1 MLRQI
6 WIVSALNFKS
16 LTSRFWQ
23 SMVIVVGLAA
33 TIGVMLSMLSMSA
46 GMRQAYVNAG
56 DPGRAIVVTK
66 GVEQEGQSA
75 ITRAMAPMIAAA
87 PGIAKDKDGKP
98 LADRNLNTG
107 VPVLRKDG
115 SKGYTTMRGLADKG
129 QGVRPELKIVAGRMF
144 QSGKREMIV
153 GVGAQMMFQHMQIG
167 DKVILPD
174 GEWPIVG
181 VFSTGDLLEG
191 QLVGDTETLITSLH
205 KTNYNTVLVRLASP
219 DSLDTFKKAL
229 TTNPALSVDV
239 IRHSDWYARIAS
251 QSTFA
256 LALLGYVVGTVMA
269 IGALFGC
276 LNTMYS
282 AVSTRGREIAT
293 LRALGYGAFPV
304 AVSVIL
310 EAVLLSVTGA
320 LIGAGIAWAL
330 YDGKQDLFG
339 NSVFHLSVSP
349 AQVELGVIWAAAVAL
364 LGGLFPSIRAA
375 RRPVVEALRAT

>member
-1 MLRQI
+1 MFRQI

-16 LTSRFWQ
+16 LRSRFWQ

-33 TIGVMLSMLSMSA
+33 TIGVMLSMLSLSA
-46 GMRQAYVNAG
+46 GMREAYYKAG
-56 DPGRAIVVTK
+56 DPDRAIVVTK
-66 GVEQEGQSA
+66 GVEQEGSSA
-75 ITRAMAPMIAAA
+75 ITRAMAPVIASA
-87 PGIAKDKDGKP
+87 PGIAKDKAGKP
-98 LADRNLNTG
+98 LADRNLNMG
-107 VPVLRKDG
+107 IPLLRKNG
-115 SKGYTTMRGLADKG
+115 SKGFTTMRGLADQG
-129 QGVRPELKIVAGRMF
+129 TGVRPELKIVAGRMF
-144 QSGKREMIV
+144 QAGKREMIV
-153 GVGAQMMFQHMQIG
+153 GVGAQAMYQHMQIG

-181 VFSTGDLLEG
+181 SFTTGDLLEG
-191 QLVGDTETLITSLH
+191 QLLGDTETLLTSLH
-205 KTNYNTVLVRLASP
+205 KTNYNTVLVRLASH
-219 DSLDTFKKAL
+219 DSLDQLKKAL

-239 IRHSDWYARIAS
+239 MRHSDWYARVAS
-251 QSTFA
+251 QQTFG

-310 EAVLLSVTGA
+310 EAVALAVGGALLGA
-320 LIGAGIAWAL
+320 LIAWVL

-339 NSVFHLSVSP
+339 NMVFHLSVSP
-349 AQVELGVIWAAAVAL
+349 GQVKLGIIWAVIVSL

>member
-16 LTSRFWQ
+16 LKSRFWQ

-33 TIGVMLSMLSMSA
+33 TVGVMLSMLSLSA
-46 GMRQAYVNAG
+46 GMRQAYLNAG
-56 DPGRAIVVTK
+56 DPNRAIVVTK

-98 LADRNLNTG
+98 LADRNLNMG

-115 SKGYTTMRGLADKG
+115 SKGFTTMRGLADKG

-144 QSGKREMIV
+144 QPGKREMIV
-153 GVGAQMMFQHMQIG
+153 GVGAQAMFQHMRVG

-181 VFSTGDLLEG
+181 VFATGDLLEG
-191 QLVGDTETLITSLH
+191 QLVGDTETLLTSTH

-239 IRHSDWYARIAS
+239 IRHSDWYKRVAS

-256 LALLGYVVGTVMA
+256 LALLGYVVGAVMA

-310 EAVLLSVTGA
+310 EAVLLAVIGA
-320 LIGAGIAWAL
+320 VIGAGIAWAL

-339 NSVFHLSVSP
+339 NSVFYLSVSRT
-349 AQVELGVIWAAAVAL
+349 QFELGVIWAGAVAL

>member
-16 LTSRFWQ
+16 LRSRFWQ

-33 TIGVMLSMLSMSA
+33 TIGVMLSVLSVAA
-46 GMRQAYVNAG
+46 GMRQAYLNAG
-56 DPGRAIVVTK
+56 DPNRAIVVSK

-87 PGIAKDKDGKP
+87 PGIARDKDGKP
-98 LADRNLNTG
+98 LADRNLNMG
-107 VPVLRKDG
+107 IPVLRKDG
-115 SKGYTTMRGLADKG
+115 SKGFTTMRGLADKG
-129 QGVRPELKIVAGRMF
+129 QGVRPELKIVQGRMF
-144 QSGKREMIV
+144 QAGRREMIV
-153 GVGAQMMFQHMQIG
+153 GVGAQMMFQRMEIG

-191 QLVGDTETLITSLH
+191 QVVGDTETLITSLH

-229 TTNPALSVDV
+229 TTNPTLSVDV

-251 QSTFA
+251 QTTFA

-310 EAVLLSVTGA
+310 EAVVLSMTGA
-320 LIGAGIAWAL
+320 LIGAAIAWAL

-349 AQVELGVIWAAAVAL
+349 SQIQLGVIWAIAVAL

>member
-1 MLRQI
+1 
-6 WIVSALNFKS
+6 
-16 LTSRFWQ
+16 
-23 SMVIVVGLAA
+23 
-33 TIGVMLSMLSMSA
+33 
-46 GMRQAYVNAG
+46 
-56 DPGRAIVVTK
+56 
-66 GVEQEGQSA
+66 
-75 ITRAMAPMIAAA
+75 
-87 PGIAKDKDGKP
+87 
-98 LADRNLNTG
+98 
-107 VPVLRKDG
+107 
-115 SKGYTTMRGLADKG
+115 
-129 QGVRPELKIVAGRMF
+129 
-144 QSGKREMIV
+144 
-153 GVGAQMMFQHMQIG
+153 MFQHMQIG

-181 VFSTGDLLEG
+181 IFATGDILEG
-191 QLVGDTETLITSLH
+191 QLVGDTETLLTATH
-205 KTNYNTVLVRLASP
+205 KSNYNSVLVRLASP
-219 DSLDTFKKAL
+219 DSLDRFKKAM

-239 IRHSDWYARIAS
+239 VRHSDWYARIAS
-251 QSTFA
+251 QSTFG

-310 EAVLLSVTGA
+310 EAVLLSVVGA

-339 NSVFHLSVSP
+339 NSVFHLSVSRT
-349 AQVELGVIWAAAVAL
+349 QIELGVTWAIAVAL

>member
-33 TIGVMLSMLSMSA
+33 TVGVMLSMLSVAA
-46 GMRQAYVNAG
+46 GMRQAYLNAG
-56 DPGRAIVVTK
+56 DPSRAIVVSK

-87 PGIAKDKDGKP
+87 PGIAKDNGGKP
-98 LADRNLNTG
+98 LADRNLNMG

-115 SKGYTTMRGLADKG
+115 SKGFTTMRGLTEVG
-129 QGVRPELKIVAGRMF
+129 QGVRPELRIVQGRMF

-153 GVGAQMMFQHMQIG
+153 GVGAQMMFQHMEIG

-181 VFSTGDLLEG
+181 VFATGDLLEG

-205 KTNYNTVLVRLASP
+205 KTSYNTVLVRLTSP
-219 DSLDTFKKAL
+219 DALNRLKSAL
-229 TTNPALSVDV
+229 TTNPTLSVDV

-256 LALLGYVVGTVMA
+256 LALLGYTVGTVMA

-310 EAVLLSVTGA
+310 EAVLLSITGA
-320 LIGAGIAWAL
+320 LIGAAIAWAL

-349 AQVELGVIWAAAVAL
+349 AQIQLGVIWAAAVAL

>member
-1 MLRQI
+1 MFRQI

-16 LTSRFWQ
+16 LRSRFWQ

-33 TIGVMLSMLSMSA
+33 TIGVMLSMLSLSA
-46 GMRQAYVNAG
+46 GMRQAYFRAG
-56 DPGRAIVVTK
+56 DPDRAIVVTK

-75 ITRAMAPMIAAA
+75 ITRAMAPVIASA
-87 PGIAKDKDGKP
+87 PGIAKDKAGKP
-98 LADRNLNTG
+98 LADRNLNMG
-107 VPVLRKDG
+107 IPLLRKNG
-115 SKGYTTMRGLADKG
+115 TKGFTTMRGLADQG

-144 QSGKREMIV
+144 QPGKREMIV
-153 GVGAQMMFQHMQIG
+153 GVGAQAMYQHMQIG
-167 DKVILPD
+167 EKVILPD

-181 VFSTGDLLEG
+181 SFATGDLLEG
-191 QLVGDTETLITSLH
+191 QLLGDTETLLTAMH
-205 KTNYNTVLVRLASP
+205 KVNYNTVLVRLASH
-219 DSLDTFKKAL
+219 DSLDQLKKAL

-239 IRHSDWYARIAS
+239 MRHSDWYARVAS
-251 QSTFA
+251 QQTFA

-310 EAVLLSVTGA
+310 EAVVLAVAGA
-320 LIGAGIAWAL
+320 LVGALIAWAL

-339 NSVFHLSVSP
+339 NMVFHLSVSP
-349 AQVELGVIWAAAVAL
+349 TQVKLGVIWAVIVSL
-364 LGGLFPSIRAA
+364 LGGIFPSIRAA